1 MTPAGD
7 DDAAQTSQQS
17 SATVAELLAERWGL
31 VGRVVPL
38 GSLQDSVYRVLGEG
52 DRPLAAVRVSTGDVD
67 EAGVLAEARVVA
79 HLADTLPR
87 LDLPTLR
94 PAADG
99 KLLQWR
105 NGSSTRLMR
114 WVRGLRLADRSRL
127 PDQAAAELGSLAGQV
142 SRALRG
148 LDEAPLRRYVEWD
161 PRHAV
166 AVTEEYLDRCPADL
180 RDDVD
185 RALARA
191 RTHLP
196 DPGSTVLEQQVVHLD
211 VTDLNVLG
219 AFGDQGTFQPT
230 GLVDFEDMTWTWRLC
245 ELAVT
250 VHAVIGRR
258 PEDPLGALK
267 PVLVGYL
274 RHRAVSEAE
283 ADVLWDLVLARS
295 LVCAVVEAVEAAAGP
310 GNGYAVRLAALDAVT
325 LHAVLGVDAT
335 FARAVV
341 RDACGHGTAPVEPAV
356 PVLSDRVRL
365 LAHSGPGGYQT
376 MAELTDRE
384 RDAVHPDAMWLGTL
398 VRVDDAAEVVAPCP
412 STVHEA
418 AGTSVVLRLEPAGDV
433 PAYLRVE
440 GLAVDVGPGTV
451 LAAGDR
457 LGQVPAGR
465 TSLHVQ
471 LLADP
476 SLPSRGKVRDAELWR
491 RLCPDPEAF
500 LPATAQGLEPA
511 GRGDTAVRRR
521 SRHVAPVQR
530 MYFRSP
536 PLMLSGRGQ
545 WMYDSTGRRYLD
557 MVNNVA
563 IAGHSHPRITAAAA
577 EQLDR
582 LATNS
587 RFLYDAIADYA
598 DKIVATLPPELD
610 TVLFVN
616 SGSEAVELALQMARS
631 HTGRHDVVVVD
642 GTYHGWTTELM
653 ELGTIEADRP
663 DWRQRLA
670 PWVHVADAPDPF
682 RGAHGDDVSAYV
694 RSVEDR
700 CADAAPHGG
709 PAAFLTEAVLG
720 NRGGVVPPPGYLEA
734 AFAAVRRHGGLCIAD
749 EVQVGFARTG
759 ATFWA
764 FQNLGAVP
772 DLVASAKAAGNGH
785 PLGFLACRREI
796 ADSFAATSSF
806 FSTAGGNPVS
816 CRIGEAVLDVIADE
830 GLRENAV
837 LVGDRIAR
845 GLAGLAARHPVI
857 GATYGL
863 GLYQGIDL
871 VEGAPGGRTPLRPDH
886 VSAICERL
894 LELGV
899 IVQPT
904 GVLGNVL
911 KVKPPL
917 CIGPEDAD
925 RYLACLDRVLTEHE
939 ELVALVASSGSA

>member
-1 MTPAGD
+1 MTAGSEI
-7 DDAAQTSQQS
+7 SQQS
-17 SATVAELLAERWGL
+17 AAGVEEVLTTNWGL
-31 VGRVVPL
+31 AGRALPL
-38 GSLQDSVYRVLGEG
+38 GSLQDCVYRVLGEG
-52 DRPLAAVRVSTGDVD
+52 GEPLGAVRVSTGAVD
-67 EAGVLAEARVVA
+67 EAGLHAEARCLV
-79 HLADTLPR
+79 HLADALPR

-94 PAADG
+94 PGIDG
-99 KLLQWR
+99 NLLQR
-105 NGSSTRLMR
+105 RDGASVRLMR
-114 WVRGLRLADRSRL
+114 WVRGVRLADWSRL
-127 PDQAAAELGSLAGQV
+127 PDQAAMELGSVAAQV
-142 SRALRG
+142 SQALRG
-148 LDEAPLRRYVEWD
+148 LDEAPIRRYVEWD

-166 AVTEEYLDRCPADL
+166 AVAEEYLDRCPAGL
-180 RDDVD
+180 RADVET
-185 RALARA
+185 ALSRA
-191 RTHLP
+191 RMHLP
-196 DPGSTVLEQQVVHLD
+196 DPASTVLQWQIVHLD

-219 AFGDQGTFQPT
+219 SFDAQGTFRAT
-230 GLVDFEDMTWTWRLC
+230 GLVDFEDMTWTWSLC

-250 VHAVIGRR
+250 AHAVIGRR
-258 PEDPLGALK
+258 PEDPLGALRQ
-267 PVLVGYL
+267 VLEGYL
-274 RHRAVSEAE
+274 EHRGLTEVE
-283 ADVLWDLVLARS
+283 ADLLWDLVLARS
-295 LVCAVVEAVEAAAGP
+295 LICAVVEGVEAEADLD
-310 GNGYAVRLAALDAVT
+310 NDYAVRLAALDAVALRT
-325 LHAVLGVDAT
+325 VLGVHPT
-335 FARAVV
+335 FASAFVRA
-341 RDACGHGTAPVEPAV
+341 ACGHGTTPFAPAIPASAQTV
-356 PVLSDRVRL
+356 PL
-365 LAHSGPGGYQT
+365 LAGSGTGGYQT

-384 RDAVHPDAMWLGTL
+384 RDTTHPEAMWLGTL
-398 VRVDDAAEVVAPCP
+398 VHVEGSPEVVAPIRA
-412 STVHEA
+412 TVHA
-418 AGTSVVLRLEPAGDV
+418 VAGTSVTLRLEPAGDA
-433 PAYLRVE
+433 PAYLRIE
-440 GLAVDVGPGTV
+440 GVNVDLGPGAV
-451 LAAGDR
+451 LGAGDP
-457 LGQVPAGR
+457 LGRVAAS
-465 TSLHVQ
+465 TLHVQ
-471 LLADP
+471 LISDA
-476 SLPSRGKVRDAELWR
+476 SLPSRGKVRDADLWR
-491 RLCPDPEAF
+491 RLCPDPRAL
-500 LPATAQGLEPA
+500 LPATAVGLEPVGRNDTA
-511 GRGDTAVRRR
+511 GRR
-521 SRHVAPVQR
+521 RHVAPLPK

-577 EQLDR
+577 AQLDR

-598 DKIVATLPPELD
+598 DKLVATLPPALD
-610 TVLFVN
+610 TILFVN
-616 SGSEAVELALQMARS
+616 SGSEAVDLALQMART
-631 HTGRHDVVVVD
+631 HTGRHDVIVID

-663 DWRQRLA
+663 GWRQRLA

-682 RGAHGDDVSAYV
+682 RGLHGDDATAYV

-700 CADAAPHGG
+700 CADALPHGG
-709 PAAFLTEAVLG
+709 PAAFLTEPVLG

-785 PLGFLACRREI
+785 PLGFVACRREI
-796 ADSFAATSSF
+796 AESFAAASSF

-837 LVGDRIAR
+837 LVGARIA
-845 GLAGLAARHPVI
+845 AGLAELKDRHPVI

-871 VEGAPGGRTPLRPDH
+871 VEGGSADRAALRPERVAD
-886 VSAICERL
+886 ICERL
-894 LELGV
+894 LELGI

-917 CIGPEDAD
+917 CIALEDAE
-925 RYLACLDRVLTEHE
+925 RYLSCLDQTLTEHE
-939 ELVALVASSGSA
+939 ELVDLSSARDIRGWPQRPS